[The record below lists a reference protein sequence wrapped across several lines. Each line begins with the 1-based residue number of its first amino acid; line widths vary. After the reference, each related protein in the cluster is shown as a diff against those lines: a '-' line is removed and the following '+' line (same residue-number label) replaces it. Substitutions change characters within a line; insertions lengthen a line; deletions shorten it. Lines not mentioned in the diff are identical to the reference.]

1 MSSSNSP
8 PAKRRKIS
16 SHLGITKS
24 KHPSHDD
31 EPESPLR
38 SLRRSI
44 TPPSSN
50 RATPQYDA
58 RILPS
63 TASVVKGEV
72 KASSDQTQPKT
83 KFIRSP
89 FRLTHIRDLDDE
101 SNADTITLNDIL
113 RDPMIKE
120 CWQFNF
126 LFDIDFI
133 MSVFPPHSQFRVN
146 QHDNTGKHSTLTSET
161 LCKSRSFTASGRT
174 TIHGDACLK

>member
-1 MSSSNSP
+1 MTSLNSP

-16 SHLGITKS
+16 SQLGNTKS
-24 KHPSHDD
+24 KDPSHND
-31 EPESPLR
+31 ELESPLR

-44 TPPSSN
+44 TPPPSN
-50 RATPQYDA
+50 RATPQHDA

-63 TASVVKGEV
+63 TASVVKGKVE
-72 KASSDQTQPKT
+72 ASSDQTQPKT

-101 SNADTITLNDIL
+101 SNADTIALDDIL

-133 MSVFPPHSQFRVN
+133 MSVFPPRLLFPINR
-146 QHDNTGKHSTLTSET
+146 HDNTGKHSTLTSET